1 MKGVLMITRQT
12 AILLYAGLATIQ
24 AAGDLAKIEA
34 FVADAAN
41 GNPIPNIKVTASFDN
56 DNGWKAWT
64 EPAQINHDKQIT
76 DRHGRCSLSGK
87 TNKGEVGCWV
97 DSGQNGY
104 YGARSGTGFRF
115 ASKNIFGVWQPDNL
129 VATIKLQRVEHPI
142 PLFLKRFADMASDS
156 VRVDLFAKGNGCL
169 QLDMLKG
176 EWLPPVG
183 NGEHADVIFTRIP
196 RKDLGMGTNASGIT
210 AAAYRDSMS
219 VKFIGDNNGFV
230 EVASLANSGLR
241 IRRAP
246 ENGYR
251 HDYVCWK
258 ERTKNL
264 KYVSSFDA
272 ERNFAFRIRTRR
284 DENGKITSAYYGKIY
299 GDICFKKLI
308 GVDVEPVAAPS
319 FLYYLNLTPLDRN
332 LEWDMKNNLCPNPG
346 KIGAPQP

>member
-1 MKGVLMITRQT
+1 MTIKRISVVFLMGMV
-12 AILLYAGLATIQ
+12 AIQ
-24 AAGDLAKIEA
+24 SFGDLARIEA
-34 FVADAAN
+34 LVVDADD
-41 GNPIPNIKVTASFDN
+41 GHPIPNIAVTASFGN

-64 EPAQINHDKQIT
+64 ESAPINHDKQIT
-76 DRHGRCSLSGK
+76 DGHGRCSLSGK
-87 TNKGEVGCWV
+87 TNNGEVGCWV
-97 DSGQNGY
+97 DAGQKGY
-104 YGARSGTGFRF
+104 YGARSGAGFRF
-115 ASKNIFGVWQPDNL
+115 TSKNLFGVWQPDNL
-129 VATIKLQRVEHPI
+129 VATIKLQRVEHPVA
-142 PLFLKRFADMASDS
+142 LFVKQFNVGGSDS

-196 RKDLGMGTNASGIT
+196 RKDLGTGTNARGIT

-219 VKFIGDNNGFV
+219 VKFVGDDNGFV

-241 IRRAP
+241 IRSAP

-251 HDYVCWK
+251 HVYVCWK

-264 KYVSSFDA
+264 KLVSSFDA
-272 ERNFAFRIRTRR
+272 ERNFAFRIRTKR
-284 DENGKITSAYYGKIY
+284 DKNGRITSAYYGKIY

-308 GVDVEPVAAPS
+308 GVDVEAVAAPS
-319 FLYYLNLTPLDRN
+319 FLYYLNPTPLDRN

-346 KIGAPQP
+346 MVGRQP